1 VRVFHG
7 RLALLV
13 VLAAASLV
21 PAPARGAAAV
31 TGIVRTALRPLG
43 GVHVAVPSVG
53 AWATSDTTGR
63 FLLRDVPAGVHALEL
78 VAVGYTPVHGTIVV
92 GLRADSAGQVVDA
105 GPFLL
110 APLRPDETPIGFK
123 APDGTPAPRA
133 TATLPVPEPEPGLA
147 EPGPAPVA
155 PTVGFFRTD
164 DEEERWPTRTELR
177 AASDMP
183 HSTGEAFADLLRRV
197 AVADSITAA
206 TGGTGAPGFETWRQW
221 GDRLALFAGDSAR
234 ALEPRLGRDS
244 ALVWRAVAYARARA
258 ALAAGRTVAGY
269 RMAAEGRAAVAR
281 ARGASRGDDTAF
293 LRFLGSELDRVFT
306 PGSAPPKPPR
316 AAPVKKKRPVRRRR

>member
-1 VRVFHG
+1 MTPARALLLL
-7 RLALLV
+7 LALFAT
-13 VLAAASLV
+13 AA
-21 PAPARGAAAV
+21 PPPARGAAVV

-43 GVHVAVPSVG
+43 GVHVAVPTVG

-63 FLLRDVPAGVHALEL
+63 FVLRNVPAGVHALEL
-78 VAVGYTPVHGTIVV
+78 VAVGYTPVHGSIAV
-92 GLRADSAGQVVDA
+92 GLSADSAGTVVDA

-110 APLRPDETPIGFK
+110 APLRPDDTPIGFK

-133 TATLPVPEPEPGLA
+133 GGAPVPGLA

-155 PTVGFFRTD
+155 PTLGLFRTE
-164 DEEERWPTRTELR
+164 DEDARWPTRADLR

-183 HSTGEAFADLLRRV
+183 HTTAEAFADLLRRV

-206 TGGTGAPGFETWRQW
+206 TGGTGAPGYETWRQW
-221 GDRLALFAGDSAR
+221 GDRFALFAGDSAR

-258 ALAAGRTVAGY
+258 ALAAGRTIAGY

-281 ARGASRGDDTAF
+281 ARRASRGDDAAF

-316 AAPVKKKRPVRRRR
+316 AAPVRKKRPVRRRR